1 MSERNEALIRRWF
14 DEVWNQRREEAI
26 DEMMVDDVV
35 AKGLPPEP
43 INGREAFRQFH
54 RLFIAAFP
62 KLSISIEEV
71 IAKRDRL
78 AYRARLRATHRSG
91 RTCEVDGA
99 GFVRIRRG
107 RLTAG
112 HNIWNFHELLEQLE
126 AAPPNSVM
134 KAVQSGGEPAV

>member
-1 MSERNEALIRRWF
+1 MSEQNEALIRRWF

-43 INGREAFRQFH
+43 IGNREAFKQFY
-54 RLFIAAFP
+54 RLFISAFP
-62 KLSISIEEV
+62 ELSITVEEV
-71 IAKRDRL
+71 ISAGDRL

-91 RTCEVDGA
+91 RSCEVDGA
-99 GFVRIRRG
+99 GFVRIRDG

-112 HNIWNFHELLEQLE
+112 HNIWNFHELLEQLQ
-126 AAPPNSVM
+126 AAPPNAVM
-134 KAVQSGGEPAV
+134 KAVQSGEPAV